1 MVSAHDVTRQLK
13 TALVEVYADFNSLR
27 AELFARTDALRE
39 ELRVFQA
46 RDPQIHDELQC
57 VMEGCKC
64 ATPATDQVVM
74 EDVQVNVGSRLDDVE
89 LAVDKV
95 RALCRNILRSNGTE
109 GKDEFVKSIQHDVDG
124 RHPPWGAAMWKAH
137 FIERSGKDETNS
149 LLAKTVADL
158 WLKVDYLLEDQRR
171 APGEEHR
178 GSVPESQSQAHFQ
191 DLFVELCEVESSV
204 TSTLSAHKVVHHELS
219 QEIQQLSHVTQGQIC
234 KVAVD
239 IKSVAAGDIRDER
252 DLESFAMSQDMSK
265 NDICV
270 RQRMQVME
278 NVVSLEGSTWD
289 AILLLGMRLGFSR
302 FSDLGVALACVACV
316 ATQLVLCSIFI
327 TLNEEQLETWST
339 ELEQVT
345 AWAATE
351 SPTLVERL
359 CVSDISLGTHYRQ
372 NLVVQ
377 VYFSYH
383 KGITE
388 CLAMLAQVMWAI
400 GVLNVVCRI
409 EDVRSAIWSLGRT
422 RRSEVELRL
431 HRVTFV
437 GFSRGRLCFATC
449 VLGLRLSVLL
459 FLATLGADILAS
471 TFDAWDLML
480 KVVLL
485 HFVLHFDREAFQAL
499 IPAQYRT
506 VLKQTNPMHVKTRK
520 GLHQVILRIILV
532 SCVVAVFFSW
542 YHPRLN
548 YLMTSVEEMCSVPS
562 T

>member
-46 RDPQIHDELQC
+46 KDSQIHQDSHCQ
-57 VMEGCKC
+57 MDGCKC

-74 EDVQVNVGSRLDDVE
+74 EDVQVNVGSRLDDLE

-95 RALCRNILRSNGTE
+95 RALCRNILRSEGTE
-109 GKDEFVKSIQHDVDG
+109 GKDEFVKSIHHDVDS

-158 WLKVDYLLEDQRR
+158 WLKVDFLFDDLRR
-171 APGEEHR
+171 APGEKLH
-178 GSVPESQSQAHFQ
+178 GLAPESRCEEHVA
-191 DLFVELCEVESSV
+191 DLFVELSGFQGSV
-204 TSTLSAHKVVHHELS
+204 TSTFSAHKAFHQELS
-219 QEIQQLSHVTQGQIC
+219 KEIQQLSHVTKGNFC
-234 KVAVD
+234 KVAQD
-239 IKSVAAGDIRDER
+239 IKSVANGQLKDER
-252 DLESFAMSQDMSK
+252 NLESFQLGLGSSTAAEPNKSW
-265 NDICV
+265 ILL
-270 RQRMQVME
+270 ME

-302 FSDLGVALACVACV
+302 FSHLGVALACVACV
-316 ATQLVLCSIFI
+316 AAQLILCTIFI
-327 TLNEEQLETWST
+327 TLNADQLKTWST

-345 AWAATE
+345 AWAATA

-388 CLAMLAQVMWAI
+388 CLAIMAQVMWALT
-400 GVLNVVCRI
+400 VTNVIYRI
-409 EDVRSAIWSLGRT
+409 EDVRSAFWNLGRT

-437 GFSRGRLCFATC
+437 GISRGRLCFATS
-449 VLGLRLSVLL
+449 VLGLRLMVLL
-459 FLATLGADILAS
+459 WLALLGADMLAS
-471 TFDAWDLML
+471 TFDAWELL
-480 KVVLL
+480 FKIVVLHFLL
-485 HFVLHFDREAFQAL
+485 HFDTEAYQAFV
-499 IPAQYRT
+499 PEEYQT
-506 VLKQTNPMHVKTRK
+506 VLDQTNPMHVKSRR
-520 GLHQVILRIILV
+520 GLQQVILLIL
-532 SCVVAVFFSW
+532 SGSSVVVIFSTW
-542 YHPRLN
+542 SHPRLN
-548 YLMTSVEEMCSVPS
+548 QFTASVEEMCGYPGA
-562 T
+562 

>member
-1 MVSAHDVTRQLK
+1 MVSAHDVSRQLK
-13 TALVEVYADFNSLR
+13 TALVEVYADLNSLR
-27 AELFARTDALRE
+27 EEFFAKADALRQ
-39 ELRVFQA
+39 ELSVFQGRNHLENGQA
-46 RDPQIHDELQC
+46 RSSLAN
-57 VMEGCKC
+57 CKC
-64 ATPATDQVVM
+64 AAPATDPDVM
-74 EDVQVNVGSRLDDVE
+74 EDLPLNDGSRLGALE
-89 LAVDKV
+89 LAVDKL
-95 RALCRNILRSNGTE
+95 RAICKSILRSSATSC
-109 GKDEFVKSIQHDVDG
+109 KDEFVKSIQADVDC
-124 RHPPWGAAMWKAH
+124 RDPPWGAAMWKAH
-137 FIERSGKDETNS
+137 FIEMSGKDETNS

-289 AILLLGMRLGFSR
+289 AILLLGMQLEFSR
-302 FSDLGVALACVACV
+302 FSDVGVAVGCVACV
-316 ATQLVLCSIFI
+316 GMQSMLCSIFL
-327 TLNEEQLETWST
+327 TLREDQLEGWTT
-339 ELEQVT
+339 YLDRVT

-351 SPTLVERL
+351 SPSLVARL
-359 CVSDISLGTHYRQ
+359 CDGDVTLSTNYRQ
-372 NLVVQ
+372 FLIMQAYN
-377 VYFSYH
+377 SYH